1 MAEVECATQD
11 FFEAAFLRSLG
22 ARLLRV
28 DGSSPGTAAL
38 DISSVTATTLS
49 DVAGSLAREL
59 SLASKTLAAL
69 PPGEAVSPEILRRIY
84 DNTLVGAMRGHFHV
98 IRSRALRG

>member
-1 MAEVECATQD
+1 MAEEYATQD

-28 DGSSPGTAAL
+28 DGASPGTAVL
-38 DISSVTATTLS
+38 DVSEINAGTLADTA
-49 DVAGSLAREL
+49 GRLAREL
-59 SLASKTLAAL
+59 SEATA
-69 PPGEAVSPEILRRIY
+69 GEVTADKLRRLY
-84 DNTLVGAMRGHFHV
+84 DNSCVGAMRGHFHV